1 MHKIINEILTP
12 DDLIIDGGRFAG
24 NIEVN
29 SLISSTGPL
38 KSYNLMQTN
47 GSLSDV
53 FKSLSVPIG
62 LLNFGNMFEKHTTF
76 DSDSDSDSDSSSSSS
91 SDSSSSDSSS
101 NNGTSSSSSEDDS
114 KKTSNKKTKKSQ
126 KGGAKPK
133 KYRKPV
139 ARMNHHPDTSVVS
152 DDLFDKF
159 LELAQD
165 LRTTKQQRSTKKSKE
180 HLSKRTTK
188 KHRD

>member
-29 SLISSTGPL
+29 TLISSTGPL

-76 DSDSDSDSDSSSSSS
+76 DSDSDSDSDSHSSSSS
-91 SDSSSSDSSS
+91 GTSSSSGGSSS
-101 NNGTSSSSSEDDS
+101 GTSSSSEDDS
-114 KKTSNKKTKKSQ
+114 KKSKKSQ

-165 LRTTKQQRSTKKSKE
+165 LRTSKKQRSTKKSKE

>member
-76 DSDSDSDSDSSSSSS
+76 DSDSDSDSDTSSSSSSS
-91 SDSSSSDSSS
+91 SD
-101 NNGTSSSSSEDDS
+101 TSSSSEDDS

>member
-1 MHKIINEILTP
+1 MHKIMNEILTP

-29 SLISSTGPL
+29 SLINSTGPL

-47 GSLSDV
+47 GSLADV
-53 FKSLSVPIG
+53 FKSLSVPVG
-62 LLNFGNMFEKHTTF
+62 LLHFGNMFDKHTTF
-76 DSDSDSDSDSSSSSS
+76 DSESDSDSDSS
-91 SDSSSSDSSS
+91 
-101 NNGTSSSSSEDDS
+101 GTSGSTSSSEDDS
-114 KKTSNKKTKKSQ
+114 KKAKTKKSQ

-139 ARMNHHPDTSVVS
+139 ARMNHQPDTSVVP

-159 LELAQD
+159 IELAQD
-165 LRTTKQQRSTKKSKE
+165 LRTNKKQRSTKKTRE
-180 HLSKRTTK
+180 QLSKRKTK
-188 KHRD
+188 KQHA